1 MKSFSTQKS
10 GKRFQE
16 RNLLSVVWRPILLA
30 TKTIGFHF
38 YHCQEKN
45 IFPLT
50 KFSELTSEQNAGCT
64 RSAWSLASSLS
75 AHSLSK

>member
-16 RNLLSVVWRPILLA
+16 RNLLSVAWRSILLV

-50 KFSELTSEQNAGCT
+50 KFSKLTSEQNVECM
-64 RSAWSLASSLS
+64 RSALSLASSLS
-75 AHSLSK
+75 AHYLSK